1 MNSFLLRTAL
11 AVALATVAGTTHAF
25 DWGKLDVE
33 RLKKAVDIGGKALKA
48 NREIPQEE
56 ETRLGDE
63 LAAQVLGAAPLV
75 DNTALQQYV
84 NSVGLWLALQSE
96 RADLPWRFGVI
107 ESADVNAFSMPG
119 GVVLITRGM
128 YEKFRNEGELAG
140 VLAHEIG
147 HVVERHQLR
156 QIQKAAGNEWK
167 ADLISAVAEEK
178 GNKDARNIAKALTAG
193 MEIFTRGLDKK
204 DEYAA
209 DRSGVVIAARGGYN
223 PYGLVGVLQTLG
235 DINATDSSVALMF
248 ATHPSP
254 LDRQDMLATA
264 MGESLDAYAGGVEL
278 TKRFVRLPASSK

>member
-1 MNSFLLRTAL
+1 MNSIFRCTAL
-11 AVALATVAGTTHAF
+11 AFALATTASTTYAF

-48 NREIPQEE
+48 NKDISQEE
-56 ETRLGDE
+56 EIRLGDE
-63 LAAQVLGAAPLV
+63 LAAKVLGAAPLV

-84 NSVGLWLALQSE
+84 NNVGLWLALQSE

-119 GVVLITRGM
+119 GIVLITRGM

-147 HVVERHQLR
+147 HVVDRHQLR

-167 ADLISAVAEEK
+167 ADLITAVAEEK

-235 DINATDSSVALMF
+235 DINAADSSVTLMF

-254 LDRQDMLATA
+254 LDRQDMLAAA
-264 MGESLDAYAGGVEL
+264 MGETLDVHAGGIES